1 MSAEWLQTASC
12 SIGSLRCCRTPPRC
26 KQCRC
31 ARGSSVAV
39 KARGTVAPALNTW
52 THFAVTYD
60 GATIRMYVNGV
71 QTGTRAQTGALRTS
85 TQPLRF
91 GGNAVWPEWFRG
103 RLDEVR
109 IYNRALT
116 GAQIQADMA
125 KAVSSPTL
133 LRAAGKT
140 GAKRP
145 VAKTKRSAGAKLKR
159 YRGRFTHYGK
169 WLG

>member
-1 MSAEWLQTASC
+1 
-12 SIGSLRCCRTPPRC
+12 
-26 KQCRC
+26 
-31 ARGSSVAV
+31 
-39 KARGTVAPALNTW
+39 
-52 THFAVTYD
+52 
-60 GATIRMYVNGV
+60 MYVNGV
-71 QTGTRAQTGALRTS
+71 QTGTQAQTGALRTS

-91 GGNAVWPEWFRG
+91 GGNAVWREWFRG
-103 RLDEVR
+103 RLDEIR

-116 GAQIQADMA
+116 AAQIQADMA

-133 LRAAGKT
+133 LRTAGKA